1 MRLVLTLVVEEQ
13 LVVAL
18 WRGVLAIEFAET
30 DDVFVRDDVVAVF
43 VLLHDWLL
51 GLAKVARSESFWK
64 VL

>member
-1 MRLVLTLVVEEQ
+1 MEEK

-30 DDVFVRDDVVAVF
+30 DDVLVRYYVVAFF

>member
-1 MRLVLTLVVEEQ
+1 MQLVLTLVVEEK

-30 DDVFVRDDVVAVF
+30 DDVLVRDDVVAVF

-51 GLAKVARSESFWK
+51 GLAKVA
-64 VL
+64 